1 MPLRETGKACAEG
14 LLGNGKNSGVFI
26 GCLCACGCEAL
37 FGLSYA
43 FTKQATDAASPL
55 ALLGWR
61 FLIAFVVMILLVA
74 VRAVKVDLKGKPLR
88 PLLLVALFSPCL
100 YFVGETVGISHTTAS
115 ESGVFLACIP
125 IASLV
130 ASTLLLRKRP
140 TKLQVTGILVTLA
153 GVLVTVF
160 AVGSSSSLSPIGY
173 GFLPLAVVSY
183 ALYTVSVDRAARF
196 SGMEI
201 TFVMLA
207 VGAAVFVALAFAEGA
222 AGGTLQ
228 ELATLPF
235 SNPAF
240 AVAALYQGIGCS
252 VAAFFLSNVAI
263 ARIGVNRTVSFIG
276 IATVVSIAAGTLLLG
291 EPFTVSQAVGAAVI
305 VAGVCTAN
313 AGAGVR

>member
-1 MPLRETGKACAEG
+1 M
-14 LLGNGKNSGVFI
+14 GNGKNSGVLI
-26 GCLCACGCEAL
+26 GCLCALGCEAL

-43 FTKQATDAASPL
+43 FTKQATDVASPL

-61 FLIAFVVMILLVA
+61 FLIAFAVMAVLVA
-74 VRAVKVDLKGKPLR
+74 VRAVKVDLSGKALR

-100 YFVGETVGISHTTAS
+100 YFIGETVGISHTTAS

-125 IASLV
+125 VASLV

-140 TKLQVTGILVTLA
+140 TRLQVAGILVTLV

-173 GFLPLAVVSY
+173 GFLLLAVVSY
-183 ALYTVSVDRAARF
+183 ALYTVSVDRAEGF
-196 SGMEI
+196 SGMEV
-201 TFVMLA
+201 TFAML
-207 VGAAVFVALAFAEGA
+207 GAGALVFVALALAEGA
-222 AGGTLQ
+222 VGGTLRD
-228 ELATLPF
+228 LATLPF

-276 IATVVSIAAGTLLLG
+276 VATVVSIAAGALLLG
-291 EPFTVSQAVGAAVI
+291 EPFTVPQAIGAAVI

-313 AGAGVR
+313 AGAGTR

>member
-1 MPLRETGKACAEG
+1 M
-14 LLGNGKNSGVFI
+14 GNEKNSGVFI

-61 FLIAFVVMILLVA
+61 FLIAFAVMALLVA
-74 VRAVKVDLKGKPLR
+74 VRAVKVDLKGKPMR

-100 YFVGETVGISHTTAS
+100 YFIGETVGISHTTAS

-125 IASLV
+125 VASLV

-140 TKLQVTGILVTLA
+140 TRLQVAGILVTLV
-153 GVLVTVF
+153 GGLVTVC

-173 GFLPLAVVSY
+173 GFLLLAVVSY
-183 ALYTVSVDRAARF
+183 ALYTVSVDRAEGF

-207 VGAAVFVALAFAEGA
+207 AGVAVFAALAFAEGA
-222 AGGTLQ
+222 VGGTLQ

-276 IATVVSIAAGTLLLG
+276 VATVVSIAAGALLLG
-291 EPFTVSQAVGAAVI
+291 EPFTVPQAIGAAVI

-313 AGAGVR
+313 AGAGTR